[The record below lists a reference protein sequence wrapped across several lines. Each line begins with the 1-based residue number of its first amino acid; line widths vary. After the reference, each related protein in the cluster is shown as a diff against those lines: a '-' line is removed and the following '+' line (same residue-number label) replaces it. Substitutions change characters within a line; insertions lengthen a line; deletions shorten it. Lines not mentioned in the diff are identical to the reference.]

1 MYGTGTAIVFENK
14 LIYNLICAHLRW
26 GDEIELN
33 ISIDII
39 SKTPFAS
46 SLMYLFSLVSL
57 LYNAFFIN
65 CKIICVEYNHFLNFY
80 ISWHLPLLFSSLAQ
94 LCPTLCDPMDCITPS
109 FPVHHQFPK
118 LAQTHVH
125 RFDDAI
131 QPSHPL
137 LSSAPSAF
145 NFLPA
150 SRAYF

>member
-1 MYGTGTAIVFENK
+1 MPECGVSTPNSCIVQGSTVVEMYGTGTAIVFENK

-65 CKIICVEYNHFLNFY
+65 CKIIRVEYNHFLNYYTFNTCPY
-80 ISWHLPLLFSSLAQ
+80 CSLQ
-94 LCPTLCDPMDCITPS
+94 S
-109 FPVHHQFPK
+109 
-118 LAQTHVH
+118 
-125 RFDDAI
+125 
-131 QPSHPL
+131 
-137 LSSAPSAF
+137 LS
-145 NFLPA
+145 
-150 SRAYF
+150 RV